1 MENLI
6 RILPDSVANQIAAGE
21 VIQRPASVV
30 KELVENAIDAGATQ
44 VDVVIKEA
52 GRSMIMVIDNGKG
65 MSTSDA
71 HVAFERHSTSKL
83 RQASDLFQIHTMGFR
98 GEALASI
105 ASVAQ
110 VELVTRRP
118 EDELAWKVQIEGST
132 ITNEEPTLAAQ
143 GSKFTVRN
151 LFYNVPARRKF
162 LSENAKELRYIR
174 DEFIQIALVYPNLHF
189 TLTHNDEYLFQLPP
203 TNIRQRILSIFGKRS
218 GGQLN
223 KQLYPVDVNTQLVRI
238 SGFIGDPSAACHRDQ
253 MQYFF
258 VNGRYI
264 RHKLFRSAIM
274 KAYETLIPT
283 GQQPSYFLYF
293 EVEPESLDVNI
304 HPTKTE
310 VKFEH
315 EQAIWPIVHAAVRE
329 ALGKFNAVPSLDFD
343 KDDAPE
349 IRVFNGDRTVIAPS
363 INYDP
368 SYNPFKSSSPKS
380 SPNWDSL
387 YDGFQKNV
395 DKEKAF
401 EQADNTFTDGSSK
414 LKDLDS
420 FFSETPVNNSQKSD
434 VIFNY
439 EDTDAGLFW
448 DVNQTID
455 PRSAKFQLF
464 GSYIVLHALQSLV
477 FIDQHSAHVR
487 VLFERYQ
494 TLLQNGKAPSQMLLF
509 PEELHLDEIQRIE
522 LLAMLD
528 DLQALGFKVNC
539 VGNDFFVA
547 AVPVDLTNIDPAFLI
562 LDIVESMHNPAIDFD
577 GDRRARLA
585 LRLANAGAIPN
596 GQVLG
601 EAEMNDLELK
611 LLDTKEQKFTP
622 DGKKIVLQ
630 ISADELSKRF

>member
-44 VDVVIKEA
+44 IDVVIKEA

-65 MSTSDA
+65 MSTADA

-83 RQASDLFQIHTMGFR
+83 RQASDLFQIQTMGFR

-143 GSKFTVRN
+143 GSKFIVRN

-189 TLTHNDEYLFQLPP
+189 TLTHNDDYLFQLPP

-238 SGFIGDPSAACHRDQ
+238 SGFIGDPAAACHRDQ

-274 KAYETLIPT
+274 KAYETLIPA

-293 EVEPESLDVNI
+293 EVDPETLDVNI

-343 KDDAPE
+343 REDAPE

-363 INYDP
+363 VNYDP
-368 SYNPFKSSSPKS
+368 SYNPFKSSTPKS
-380 SPNWDSL
+380 TPNWDSL
-387 YDGFQKNV
+387 YEGFQKSAE
-395 DKEKAF
+395 KEATF
-401 EQADNTFTDGSSK
+401 EGSGSSFTEETSK
-414 LKDLDS
+414 LSDLNYYPEFLSDLRDS
-420 FFSETPVNNSQKSD
+420 
-434 VIFNY
+434 
-439 EDTDAGLFW
+439 DTGLFL
-448 DVNQTID
+448 DVNQKID
-455 PRSAKFQLF
+455 PNCAKFQLF
-464 GSYIVLHALQSLV
+464 GTYIVLHGLQSLI
-477 FIDQHSAHVR
+477 FIDQHRAHVR

-494 TLLQNGKAPSQMLLF
+494 TLLQFGKAPSQMLLF

-528 DLQALGFKVNC
+528 DLLALGFKVNC
-539 VGNDFFVA
+539 IGNDFFVA

-562 LDIVESMHNPAIDFD
+562 LDIVESMHNPSIDFD
-577 GDRRARLA
+577 GDRRLRLA

-601 EAEMNDLELK
+601 ETEMNDLVFK
-611 LLDTKEQKFTP
+611 LLETKEQKFTP
-622 DGKKIVLQ
+622 DGKKILLE
-630 ISADELSKRF
+630 ISAGELSKRF